1 MSNWNTKVHWEV
13 TNVGPWNGRW
23 LDFVVVPALHNTY
36 SNLLYLLYTCPL
48 FIPVPVACFG
58 SVWSGFIPPLPAGI
72 SQAAPGS
79 LCLGRLS
86 PGATLT
92 LRGQPPHTVETREPD
107 KALELNNSQSKAA
120 VKSGKIPTNP
130 FHQER
135 SLSSTSLFLQSQSEM
150 GEGTSESQTLLNY
163 FQSCSQANY
172 TGYMPLEWWRL
183 L

>member
-1 MSNWNTKVHWEV
+1 MSNWNTKVSWEV
-13 TNVGPWNGRW
+13 TNVGPWNAFNSRPVGHRLYGRW

-79 LCLGRLS
+79 LCLGSLS
-86 PGATLT
+86 PGVTLT
-92 LRGQPPHTVETREPD
+92 LKGQPPHTGETREHD

-135 SLSSTSLFLQSQSEM
+135 SLSFTSLFLQSQSERW
-150 GEGTSESQTLLNY
+150 GKVGLKARHY
-163 FQSCSQANY
+163 
-172 TGYMPLEWWRL
+172 
-183 L
+183 